1 MFTIGGDGEDGEANA
16 YNRADM
22 YGTTYQKMLPV
33 QAINYAPPVG
43 VIMIIDTSGS
53 MSEAD
58 EQGNTYLAAAQE
70 GARTCLNALRDKD
83 YLGLMTLDSTYN
95 VVLDPQPMSQRRVI
109 EDAIDSL
116 NDPNSGTAFTP
127 SLSKAAEK
135 LRQIKSMVSKL
146 HIILITD
153 GKPGD
158 TVANYGP
165 VIYDNYHTLGITM
178 SIVAVGAARGS
189 EVDMTMQEAIDACE
203 EPDPDKK
210 GRVHLASNAGEL
222 ATAIQDDLN
231 APIIQEVIDKEFNPT
246 IVDQTSPLVYG
257 LNRGEGIDSNK
268 LAVTLKGFYG
278 VRARP
283 TADVILAGE
292 YEVPLYAQW
301 KYGAGMVGSFMC
313 DLQSTDWS
321 SEFMS
326 NYTGAEFIRR
336 AINNLM
342 PKESIRPNDIK
353 LVLAEDNYTN
363 RLSVYTTINQGEYIT
378 GTIAKWGEE
387 EDITVSIGVTSTVED
402 NECLYVTTALN
413 ADNYYSHCYFVAK
426 NPGVYKITINK
437 HNAEGAIIASSTKYR
452 SLAYSEEYVKPTKE
466 QEQEALN
473 NLTNWVDVAGGNM
486 IEDLEDPSVVFEGFI
501 TDIAMSY
508 DSRFLFMILAIV
520 LFLLDIA
527 VRKFKFK
534 WIHEIIRDYK
544 NKKNKNN

>member
-1 MFTIGGDGEDGEANA
+1 
-16 YNRADM
+16 
-22 YGTTYQKMLPV
+22 
-33 QAINYAPPVG
+33 
-43 VIMIIDTSGS
+43 
-53 MSEAD
+53 
-58 EQGNTYLAAAQE
+58 
-70 GARTCLNALRDKD
+70 
-83 YLGLMTLDSTYN
+83 
-95 VVLDPQPMSQRRVI
+95 
-109 EDAIDSL
+109 
-116 NDPNSGTAFTP
+116 
-127 SLSKAAEK
+127 
-135 LRQIKSMVSKL
+135 
-146 HIILITD
+146 
-153 GKPGD
+153 
-158 TVANYGP
+158 
-165 VIYDNYHTLGITM
+165 
-178 SIVAVGAARGS
+178 
-189 EVDMTMQEAIDACE
+189 
-203 EPDPDKK
+203 
-210 GRVHLASNAGEL
+210 
-222 ATAIQDDLN
+222 
-231 APIIQEVIDKEFNPT
+231 
-246 IVDQTSPLVYG
+246 
-257 LNRGEGIDSNK
+257 
-268 LAVTLKGFYG
+268 
-278 VRARP
+278 
-283 TADVILAGE
+283 
-292 YEVPLYAQW
+292 
-301 KYGAGMVGSFMC
+301 MC

-363 RLSVYTTINQGEYIT
+363 RLSVYTTINKGEYIT

-387 EDITVSIGVTSTVED
+387 EDITVSIGVTSTVEA

-437 HNAEGAIIASSTKYR
+437 HNAEGEIIASSTKYR

-486 IEDLEDPSVVFEGFI
+486 IEDLEDPSVVFEGFV

-520 LFLLDIA
+520 LFLMDIA